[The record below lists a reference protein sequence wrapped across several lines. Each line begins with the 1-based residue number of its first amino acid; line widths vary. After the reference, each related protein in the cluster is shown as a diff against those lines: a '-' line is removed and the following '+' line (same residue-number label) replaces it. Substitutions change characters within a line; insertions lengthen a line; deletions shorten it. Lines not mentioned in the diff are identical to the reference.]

1 MTRQFMND
9 NQLEFD
15 LGENEVATDISV
27 EDPPE
32 ENSSLAPIEPLQEQK
47 NELDEVSDNV
57 QKRISKL
64 TARMREAE
72 RREQA
77 AVEFARGLQTEKH
90 SLQQSLV
97 NTDYSRLSEAKNRLD
112 TQQATLKAIIRK
124 AREEGDVDTETE
136 AVQRLTDLTMEQ
148 RQVAGWLQSQG
159 EQIQQMQRQPVQQ
172 YAPQEA
178 PPQKP
183 LPSPKAEEWA
193 TRNPWFGQDRML
205 TYGAWGIHQTL
216 VEQEGVDPNSDEYYT
231 ELDRRLR
238 DEFPRRF
245 QDQIRQQRSAP
256 AVAPASR
263 SSGLN
268 TSARRTVRLSPS
280 QVAIA
285 KKLGVPLE
293 EYAKYVKE

>member
-1 MTRQFMND
+1 
-9 NQLEFD
+9 
-15 LGENEVATDISV
+15 
-27 EDPPE
+27 
-32 ENSSLAPIEPLQEQK
+32 
-47 NELDEVSDNV
+47 
-57 QKRISKL
+57 
-64 TARMREAE
+64 MREAE

-97 NTDYSRLSEAKNRLD
+97 NTDYSRLNEAKSRLE

-124 AREEGDVDTETE
+124 AREEGDLDTETE
-136 AVQRLTDLTMEQ
+136 ANQRLTELIMEQ
-148 RQVAGWLQSQG
+148 RQVAGWLLTQG
-159 EQIQQMQRQPVQQ
+159 QQVEQMQNQP
-172 YAPQEA
+172 APLYIPEA
-178 PPQKP
+178 PVAQKP
-183 LPSPKAEEWA
+183 PPSPKAEEWA

-245 QDQIRQQRSAP
+245 QDQPRQQRSAP